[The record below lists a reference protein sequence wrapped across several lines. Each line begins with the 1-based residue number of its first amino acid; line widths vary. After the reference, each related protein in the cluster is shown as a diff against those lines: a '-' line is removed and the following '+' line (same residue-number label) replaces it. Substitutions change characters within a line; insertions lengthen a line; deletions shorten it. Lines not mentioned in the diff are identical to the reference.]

1 MSDSIDKRFCFD
13 LTAQDRPGVQYTL
26 QALCED
32 DRKLWMDAMDGK
44 EPMYAHPTGPP
55 GSQEETSLDEAG
67 LNFTSKAIA
76 MLESRGL
83 EDQGLYRL
91 VGVSSKVTK
100 LLQLGLD
107 RRKSEKLMLDDP
119 AEWEV
124 KTITSAIKQY
134 FRNLPEPL
142 MTYNLHS
149 AFIAAAS

>member
-1 MSDSIDKRFCFD
+1 M
-13 LTAQDRPGVQYTL
+13 
-26 QALCED
+26 
-32 DRKLWMDAMDGK
+32 
-44 EPMYAHPTGPP
+44 
-55 GSQEETSLDEAG
+55 
-67 LNFTSKAIA
+67 
-76 MLESRGL
+76 

-107 RRKSEKLMLDDP
+107 RRKAEKLMLDDP

-142 MTYNLHS
+142 MTYKLHS
-149 AFIAAAS
+149 AFIASASEYRKLLIQVHYIVIEV